1 MKLPAGNIY
10 KIIKTDLVNEFA
22 IGGGQGMYTGKLVN
36 QKFELS
42 KEIIFKGK
50 YVTQI
55 LKIDKGIFL
64 VSIWNQA
71 GVYLVDK
78 H

>member
-1 MKLPAGNIY
+1 VIEEDGQFAKIFGMKLPSGNIY
-10 KIIKTDLVNEFA
+10 KIIKTDIVNEYA
-22 IGGGQGMYTGKLVN
+22 IGGGQGMYFGKVVN

-55 LKIDKGIFL
+55 LRID
-64 VSIWNQA
+64 
-71 GVYLVDK
+71 
-78 H
+78 